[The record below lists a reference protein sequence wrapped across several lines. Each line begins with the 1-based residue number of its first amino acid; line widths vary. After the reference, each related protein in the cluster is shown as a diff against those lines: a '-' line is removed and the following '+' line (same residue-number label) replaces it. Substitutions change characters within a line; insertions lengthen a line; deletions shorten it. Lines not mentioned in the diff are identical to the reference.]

1 MPTAVEPISPP
12 PSKALPL
19 GSSTRGDK
27 SFYVTGGTLPPTAPS
42 YVTRQ
47 ADTDLYEALNDGQ
60 FCYVLNTRQIG
71 KSSLMIRTVRRLKDD
86 GAAVVVLDLTAV
98 GQNLSA
104 EQWYDGLIALLGEQ
118 LNLED
123 ECERFWRANG
133 RLGPLQRFFA
143 TLKEVVLPAI
153 PNRSLILFVDE
164 IDSVRSLPFSAD
176 EFFAGIRECYNR
188 RVQDPTYNRL
198 TFCIIGVATPADLI
212 QDTRMSPFNI
222 GRRVKLMDFQTTE
235 AAPLAQGMGPSGD
248 KLLERVLY
256 WTAGHP
262 YLTQRL
268 CREISREQCQTIAGI
283 DQLTERHFLSK
294 RALDSDDNL
303 SFVQN
308 RLLRSETPLADVLDF
323 YGKLRRGDRIK
334 DDETNPLCGLLR
346 LAGIATVDER
356 TNLLRLRNRIYETVF
371 DRDWVQRNM
380 PDAELRR
387 QRQTAFTARM
397 QVGSVAAVVIVALG
411 VLSGQLFQKA
421 EEARN
426 AASLARN
433 EQIRAE
439 NERNRANLAE
449 EVAKKNQQRAEDST
463 KAARESA
470 QQTRTSANAAILSE
484 RRAKEGESKAV
495 QAEKEALAQR
505 NRADAAARAARD
517 SATQAELA
525 KNDAL
530 KQKRLAEARGEDSD
544 TQRKEALRQTEAAE
558 TQRQRAETENKK
570 ANIAAEEA
578 SLARFAAEQQRR
590 NADEQRKNADE
601 QRKNAELSLERL
613 NDYNRRRSE
622 QLRVRIANNPY
633 DIASPIE
640 LAALYF
646 ELAAIYDDVENRAK
660 SLDNYAEAAK
670 AFGIVLKRKPGDYP
684 SLVQRGFCY
693 MKMRQYDNAIAD
705 FTACITQRPKEA
717 GSAYLNR
724 ARSYQQTGKYNDAL
738 RDLALLEKNEP
749 VQMDYLLRGQCL
761 MAVGLF
767 EQAVESFS
775 HELKKP
781 NPAAA
786 AEGYI
791 WIGDAR
797 RLQGQ
802 YDAAYSAYTR
812 YQELH
817 PEVENVYRSRIDC
830 LMGGKRWKEVARE
843 CVRYSQRFPRTGVMY
858 PWHAYALLHQND
870 LAGYRSLCFEAM
882 DRFGDENSSPENANF
897 AAWTCAL
904 GANGL
909 SDYRVPLRI
918 AQKAVADAQ
927 TQVASGGANKADPL
941 GALWANRNTLA
952 ALLLRAG
959 KYESAV
965 RELEA
970 CEAMP
975 RPFTSDNRFSDYILF
990 VLLHKRTKNQVQA
1003 ERYLRMI
1010 RALPPSQDIE
1020 TIVEQQ
1026 LFLRESN
1033 QLLKNNE

>member
-1 MPTAVEPISPP
+1 MPTAVEPVSPSP
-12 PSKALPL
+12 KTLSPGFNARSE
-19 GSSTRGDK
+19 K

-42 YVTRQ
+42 YITRQ
-47 ADTDLYEALNDGQ
+47 ADTDLYEALSAGQ

-71 KSSLMIRTVRRLKDD
+71 KSSLMIRTVRRLQED
-86 GAAVVVLDLTAV
+86 GKAVVVLDLTAV

-104 EQWYDGLIALLGEQ
+104 EQWYDGLVVLLSEQ

-123 ECERFWRANG
+123 SCERFWRENTK
-133 RLGPLQRFFA
+133 LGPLQRFFA

-153 PNRSLILFVDE
+153 PNHSLVLFVDE

-188 RVQDPTYNRL
+188 RVQDPIYNRI

-222 GRRVKLMDFQTTE
+222 GRRVKLMDFQSEE
-235 AAPLAQGMGPSGD
+235 AAPLAQGMGPNGN

-256 WTAGHP
+256 WTSGHP

-268 CREISREQCQTIAGI
+268 CREISREQCETIAGV
-283 DQLTERHFLSK
+283 DQLAERHFLSK

-308 RLLRSETPLADVLDF
+308 RLLRSEQPLADVLDF
-323 YGKLRRGDRIK
+323 YGKLRRGNRIK

-371 DRDWVQRNM
+371 DRDWVLRNM
-380 PDAELRR
+380 PDAELQR
-387 QRQTAFTARM
+387 QRQAAFSARI
-397 QVGSVAAVVIVALG
+397 QVGSIAAVVIIALG

-426 AASLARN
+426 AASLAQQ

-439 NERNRANLAE
+439 AERNRANSAE
-449 EVAKKNQQRAEDST
+449 AVARRNQKRAEDST
-463 KAARESA
+463 KAAQQSA
-470 QQTRTSANAAILSE
+470 IQTRASANAALLSE
-484 RRAKEGESKAV
+484 KRARAGEAKAV
-495 QAEKEALAQR
+495 KAQEEALAQK
-505 NRADAAARAARD
+505 NRADTAARSAQSSAA
-517 SATQAELA
+517 QAELA
-525 KNDAL
+525 KNEAL
-530 KQKRLAEARGEDSD
+530 KQKNLAEQRGEDSEE
-544 TQRKEALRQTEAAE
+544 QRKEALRQTGVAE
-558 TQRQRAETENKK
+558 TQRQRAEAENKK
-570 ANIAAEEA
+570 AIIAAEEA

-590 NADEQRKNADE
+590 NADEQRRNADE
-601 QRKNAELSLERL
+601 QRRNAELSLERL

-622 QLRVRIANNPY
+622 RLKVRIADNPY
-633 DIASPIE
+633 DIASAVE

-646 ELAAIYDDVENRAK
+646 ELAAIYDDVKNREK

-670 AFGIVLKRKPGDYP
+670 AFGIVLQRKPGDYP

-693 MKMRQYDNAIAD
+693 MKMRQYDNAIED
-705 FTACITQRPKEA
+705 FTDCINQRPKEA
-717 GSAYLNR
+717 GGAYLNR
-724 ARSYQQTGKYNDAL
+724 ARSYQQLGKYNDAL

-749 VQMDYLLRGQCL
+749 LQMDYLLRGQCL
-761 MAVGLF
+761 LAVGLY

-775 HELKKP
+775 QELKKP

-786 AEGYI
+786 AEGYV

-797 RLQGQ
+797 RLQGN
-802 YDAAYSAYTR
+802 YDAAYTAYSR

-817 PEVENVYRSRIDC
+817 PEVENVYRLRIDC
-830 LMGGKRWKEVARE
+830 LMASKRWKEVVRE
-843 CVRYSQRFPRTGVMY
+843 CIRYSQRFPRTGVIY
-858 PWHAYALLHQND
+858 PWHAYALLNQND
-870 LAGYRSLCFEAM
+870 LAGYRALCFEAM
-882 DRFGDENSSPENANF
+882 DRFGSDDSSLENANF

-909 SDYRVPLRI
+909 SDYKDPLRI
-918 AQKAVADAQ
+918 AYKAVSDAQ
-927 TQVASGGANKADPL
+927 KQVSNGTANKADPL

-952 ALLLRAG
+952 ALLFRAG
-959 KYESAV
+959 KYDQAL
-965 RELEA
+965 RELNE
-970 CEAMP
+970 CEAMQ
-975 RPFTSDNRFSDYILF
+975 RTFTPDNRFSDYILF
-990 VLLHKRTKNQVQA
+990 VLIHARLGNETEAAQ
-1003 ERYLRMI
+1003 YLQKI

-1020 TIVEQQ
+1020 TKVEQQ
-1026 LFLRESN
+1026 LFLREAN
-1033 QLLKNNE
+1033 AVTKNIL

>member
-1 MPTAVEPISPP
+1 MPTAEKPVSL
-12 PSKALPL
+12 LPRAIAHDSFVK
-19 GSSTRGDK
+19 GEK

-42 YVTRQ
+42 YITRQ
-47 ADTDLYEALNDGQ
+47 ADTDLYEALIVGQ

-71 KSSLMIRTVRRLKDD
+71 KSSLMIRTVRRLKED
-86 GAAVVVLDLTAV
+86 GAAVAVLDLTAV

-104 EQWYDGLIALLGEQ
+104 EQWYDGLVVLLSEQ
-118 LNLED
+118 LQMED

-133 RLGPLQRFFA
+133 KLGPLQRFFA

-153 PNRSLILFVDE
+153 ASRPLILFVDE

-188 RVQDPTYNRL
+188 RVQDATYDRL

-222 GRRVKLMDFQTTE
+222 GRRVKLMDFRSQE
-235 AAPLAQGMGPSGD
+235 ATPLAQGMGPNGD
-248 KLLERVLY
+248 KLLERALY
-256 WTAGHP
+256 WTNGHP

-268 CREISREQCQTIAGI
+268 CREISRERCETVAGV
-283 DQLTERHFLSK
+283 DQLTRRHFLSK

-308 RLLRSETPLADVLDF
+308 RLLHSESPLADVLDF
-323 YGKLRRGDRIK
+323 YDKLRRGDRIK

-356 TNLLRLRNRIYETVF
+356 TSLLRLRNRIYATVF
-371 DRDWVQRNM
+371 DRDWVQGNM

-387 QRQTAFTARM
+387 QRHAAFTARI
-397 QVGSVAAVVIVALG
+397 QVGSVAAVVIISLG
-411 VLSGQLFQKA
+411 ALSGQLFRKA
-421 EEARN
+421 EEARD
-426 AASLARN
+426 AANLARS

-439 NERNRANLAE
+439 NERNRANIAE
-449 EVAKKNQQRAEDST
+449 ETAKRNQERAENST
-463 KAARESA
+463 KSARKSA
-470 QQTRTSANAAILSE
+470 VQTRASANAATASE
-484 RRAKEGESKAV
+484 RRAKAGETKAV
-495 QAEKEALAQR
+495 QAEREALAQR
-505 NRADAAARAARD
+505 NRADIAAKAARSSAA
-517 SATQAELA
+517 QAEFA
-525 KNDAL
+525 KDEAL
-530 KQKRLAEARGEDSD
+530 KQKNLAEVRGEDSEV
-544 TQRKEALRQTEAAE
+544 QRKEALVQTEAAE
-558 TQRQRAETENKK
+558 TQRKRAEAENAK
-570 ANIAAEEA
+570 ASVAAEEA
-578 SLARFAAEQQRR
+578 SLARFAAEQQRK
-590 NADEQRKNADE
+590 NADAQRKNADE

-633 DIASPIE
+633 DIASPVE

-693 MKMRQYDNAIAD
+693 MKMRQYNDAITD
-705 FTACITQRPKEA
+705 FSACIIQRPREA

-724 ARSYQQTGKYNDAL
+724 ARSYQQLGKYNDAL

-761 MAVGLF
+761 MAVGLH

-775 HELKKP
+775 QELKKP

-786 AEGYI
+786 AEGYV

-797 RLQGQ
+797 RLQGE
-802 YDAAYSAYTR
+802 YEAAYSAYTR

-817 PEVENVYRSRIDC
+817 PEVENVYRLRIDC
-830 LMGGKRWKEVARE
+830 LLGSRRWKDVARE

-858 PWHAYALLHQND
+858 PWHAYALLNQND
-870 LAGYRSLCFEAM
+870 LSGYRALCLEAM
-882 DRFGDENSSPENANF
+882 ERFGGANGSAENANF

-909 SDYRVPLRI
+909 TDYEPPLRI
-918 AQKAVADAQ
+918 AQKAVDEAQ
-927 TQVASGGANKADPL
+927 AQVVGGAVNKTDPL

-959 KYESAV
+959 KYGQAL
-965 RELEA
+965 RELDA

-975 RPFTSDNRFSDYILF
+975 RTFTPDNRFSDYILY
-990 VLLHKRTKNQVQA
+990 VLVHARNGNRA
-1003 ERYLRMI
+1003 EAARYLRML
-1010 RALPPSQDIE
+1010 RALPPSRDIE
-1020 TIVEQQ
+1020 TTVEQR
-1026 LFLRESN
+1026 LLLREAGAVTRN
-1033 QLLKNNE
+1033 LL